1 MLSILFSVKY
11 EAALGPKVIAGQ
23 PLIIA
28 SMAVMLLKVTKQW
41 TLFFR
46 SFKKVFL

>member
-11 EAALGPKVIAGQ
+11 EAALGPKVITGQ

-28 SMAVMLLKVTKQW
+28 STAVILLKVTKQ
-41 TLFFR
+41 
-46 SFKKVFL
+46 